1 VPRRAEDSPIDIY
14 LDNLLLT
21 ELKLAQRAT
30 VGEVIG
36 GLRDRLS
43 RSGRLVVGIRT
54 DGRDIPQ
61 NELEN
66 VLRTRVET
74 FRRLELA
81 SVDARSTVIETL
93 RQAAEA
99 CVECD
104 QARPLIAD
112 LLNEGRTEDAMEHL
126 GECLAAWSSTAD
138 AMTKS
143 ANLLAIDLAEV
154 EIDGGPLTDWLE
166 SIVGQLRQLRDA
178 LENGDLVLTADILRY
193 EMGDS
198 QTAWDQAVQ
207 AVMKRIETLEP
218 AAVSA
223 A

>member
-1 VPRRAEDSPIDIY
+1 LEDAPIDIY
-14 LDNLLLT
+14 LDNLLLNG
-21 ELKLAQRAT
+21 LKLEPRAT

-36 GLRDRLS
+36 SLREQLS
-43 RSGRLVVGIRT
+43 RSGRLVVGIRA
-54 DGRDIPQ
+54 DERDVPA
-61 NELEN
+61 NELDV
-66 VLRTRVET
+66 VLRTGAET

-81 SVDARSTVIETL
+81 TVDARSTVIETL

-104 QARPLIAD
+104 QARPIIAD
-112 LLNEGRTEDAMEHL
+112 LLNEGRTEDAMENL

-143 ANLLAIDLAEV
+143 ASLFAIDLTEL
-154 EIDGGPLTDWLE
+154 EIDQGPLTDWLTAV
-166 SIVGQLRQLRDA
+166 VGQLRQLRDA

-193 EMGDS
+193 DMAETLAG
-198 QTAWDQAVQ
+198 WDQAVK
-207 AVMKRIETLEP
+207 AVMNRIEQLTP
-218 AAVSA
+218 VAVSA